1 MLPGAEDEVGK
12 VVEVEASGASSSLSL
27 SLFAALVAL
36 DASKAR
42 RSSTDPTLAPRAATR
57 STPSSSSPPVLPDTW
72 TLLERRLTP
81 QRSLLST
88 TWSVVL
94 SSTVLHHHSA
104 SSSASARR
112 CEVTFRLDDPHE
124 VRARAGQG
132 RAIASGGGRERLPV
146 WAEMARAEGRS

>member
-1 MLPGAEDEVGK
+1 MRRRL
-12 VVEVEASGASSSLSL
+12 SLSL

-42 RSSTDPTLAPRAATR
+42 RSSTDPTLAHRAATR
-57 STPSSSSPPVLPDTW
+57 STPSSSSSPPVLPDTW
-72 TLLERRLTP
+72 TLLARRLTP
-81 QRSLLST
+81 QRRLLST
-88 TWSVVL
+88 TWTVVL
-94 SSTVLHHHSA
+94 SSTVLRHPSA
-104 SSSASARR
+104 SSCASARR

-146 WAEMARAEGRS
+146 WAEMARAERRR